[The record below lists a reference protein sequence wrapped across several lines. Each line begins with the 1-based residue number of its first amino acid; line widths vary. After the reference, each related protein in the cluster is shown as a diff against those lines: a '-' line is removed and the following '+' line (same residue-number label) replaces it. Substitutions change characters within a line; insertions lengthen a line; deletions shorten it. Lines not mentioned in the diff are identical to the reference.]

1 MKRYVY
7 KVTISDKRKSFIITR
22 KEITNENDYL
32 YFCEHNGFCDIFRKD
47 EMETVNIIYESYS
60 LNEDNAIRLIKYK
73 IKEAYNN
80 LNENIGLDFL
90 TAYKREYED
99 KLNDIYEGIHEDDLV
114 VLDKPFLVEHD
125 IIMGMPKINFIKS
138 K

>member
-7 KVTISDKRKSFIITR
+7 KATIYDKRKSFIITR

-32 YFCEHNGFCDIFRKD
+32 YFCGHNGFCDIFRKD

-60 LNEDNAIRLIKYK
+60 LNESNAIRLIKDK

-90 TAYKREYED
+90 TAYKKEYEN
-99 KLNDIYEGIHEDDLV
+99 KLKYS
-114 VLDKPFLVEHD
+114 
-125 IIMGMPKINFIKS
+125 IIRLY
-138 K
+138 